1 MLLCAIVIIT
11 LPFKGVMWAYNHA
24 PRPIA
29 LIMEKL
35 GMLAISPFLAML
47 YLGCLFFTPIG
58 IFIFLVLILCN

>member
-1 MLLCAIVIIT
+1 
-11 LPFKGVMWAYNHA
+11 MWAYNHA

-58 IFIFLVLILCN
+58 FIIVLILVLCT